1 MSALKI
7 GELAGRFNVPVE
19 TIRYYEQAGLL
30 PKPARTA
37 GNYRLYSEADA
48 DNLAFVLNC
57 RMLDMRQEEIKVL
70 LALRA
75 TPNNDCGDVN
85 LLVDRHIADV
95 TQRIDALKRL
105 LKELTALRRACTEK
119 HVVRDCAVLARLQ
132 RPEDQKLRRRARVS

>member
-37 GNYRLYSEADA
+37 GNYRLYSKADA

-57 RMLDMRQEEIKVL
+57 RVLDMRQEEIKAL

-85 LLVDRHIADV
+85 LLVDRHITDI
-95 TQRIDALKRL
+95 TQRIDALKSL
-105 LKELTALRRACTEK
+105 LKELTTLRRACTEN
-119 HVVRDCAVLARLQ
+119 HAVRDCAILTRLQ
-132 RPEDQKLRRRARVS
+132 NVKGKKVRRQHE